1 MSCPNRTA
9 ISPYPWPRP
18 PRCTAA
24 RSPAALT
31 LGLLPSHDDRPEPAW
46 DCCLT
51 TADETTVSLCCPLD
65 RGGPWLA
72 GRALD
77 VVRAAGE
84 VVPDP
89 SRERYVTGTRRG
101 APLILGE
108 PLLWHGLA
116 ATMEACQAGGERTGE
131 VTLRVPP
138 WPELAGAVPEST
150 FWGLVDQL
158 AEELGAICGVVSDG
172 RAVGYPD
179 LERPQAEAMRL
190 QLSHLGVLV
199 PRDWLSF
206 LRAGSNP
213 YRELPGSGLLV
224 VLE

>member
-1 MSCPNRTA
+1 
-9 ISPYPWPRP
+9 
-18 PRCTAA
+18 
-24 RSPAALT
+24 
-31 LGLLPSHDDRPEPAW
+31 
-46 DCCLT
+46 
-51 TADETTVSLCCPLD
+51 
-65 RGGPWLA
+65 
-72 GRALD
+72 
-77 VVRAAGE
+77 
-84 VVPDP
+84 
-89 SRERYVTGTRRG
+89 
-101 APLILGE
+101 
-108 PLLWHGLA
+108 
-116 ATMEACQAGGERTGE
+116 MEACQAGGERTGE